1 MLSCHVVE
9 STLALT
15 QLSELSGAP
24 FKQNV
29 EKQERACY
37 CNPVT
42 LDQIRSNAVLTC
54 CFHFTAVQR
63 NTTCSFAAFYH
74 EIIEMFVEP

>member
-1 MLSCHVVE
+1 ML
-9 STLALT
+9 
-15 QLSELSGAP
+15 
-24 FKQNV
+24 N
-29 EKQERACY
+29 Y
-37 CNPVT
+37 VT
-42 LDQIRSNAVLTC
+42 FDQITSNAVLTC